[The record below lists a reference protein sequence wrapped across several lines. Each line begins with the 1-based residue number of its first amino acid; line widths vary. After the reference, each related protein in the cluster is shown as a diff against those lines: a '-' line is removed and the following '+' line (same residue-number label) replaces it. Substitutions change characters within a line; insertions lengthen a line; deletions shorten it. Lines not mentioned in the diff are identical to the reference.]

1 MRSDEQPDDSLDAP
15 MTELRRLRGAVDFDT
30 GFADR
35 VMARVAT
42 PRRLSDELQTRFWR
56 LAPIAIA
63 ATLLLSAFNLVTASE
78 KSQSL
83 VGRVLALPSES
94 IARTDVLGGDLGEWE
109 QYR

>member
-1 MRSDEQPDDSLDAP
+1 MHNDEQHDSDAEAKMSRFRP
-15 MTELRRLRGAVDFDT
+15 LRGAVDFDA

-42 PRRLSDELQTRFWR
+42 PRLLSDELQKRFWR

-63 ATLLLSAFNLVTASE
+63 ATLVLSTFNLVTTRTE
-78 KSQSL
+78 DQPL
-83 VGRVLALPSES
+83 VNRVLALPGDS
-94 IARTDVLGGDLGEWE
+94 IASAYTLDGDLGEWE